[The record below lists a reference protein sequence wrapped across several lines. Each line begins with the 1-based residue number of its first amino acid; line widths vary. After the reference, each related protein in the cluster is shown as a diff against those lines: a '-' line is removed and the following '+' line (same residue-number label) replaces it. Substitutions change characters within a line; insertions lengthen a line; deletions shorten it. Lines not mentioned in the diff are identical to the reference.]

1 MLKHAQDNKYAV
13 PAFSFD
19 NLEIL
24 KAIINGAQEENSPVI
39 IMASASAIEFMGLDY
54 TIAIANIAINKA
66 TVPVVLHLN
75 HCFDLQFIKTKVTSS
90 FGSVMLDWSKYSLK
104 ESIEKTKEIVQ
115 FAAPLGIA
123 VESQIG
129 HLGAKDDA
137 NIYTNIDEA
146 VLFINHTN
154 INALV
159 ISVGTQHGYSK
170 TKPVL
175 QIDLIKQITN
185 KMSEIPLALH
195 GASGVDDKQ
204 LALAIA
210 AGICKVNI
218 ETDLKMAYAQS
229 LKDSFKKNHELFDTR
244 IFGQTA
250 IDAVQLVVQAKIIAC
265 GSKNKAK

>member
-39 IMASASAIEFMGLDY
+39 IMASASAI
-54 TIAIANIAINKA
+54 NKA

-75 HCFDLQFIKTKVTSS
+75 HCFDLQFIKTKVTSY

-123 VESQIG
+123 FESQIG

-146 VLFINHTN
+146 VLFINHT
-154 INALV
+154 
-159 ISVGTQHGYSK
+159 
-170 TKPVL
+170 
-175 QIDLIKQITN
+175 
-185 KMSEIPLALH
+185 
-195 GASGVDDKQ
+195 
-204 LALAIA
+204 
-210 AGICKVNI
+210 
-218 ETDLKMAYAQS
+218 
-229 LKDSFKKNHELFDTR
+229 
-244 IFGQTA
+244 
-250 IDAVQLVVQAKIIAC
+250 IILML
-265 GSKNKAK
+265 